1 MRKHF
6 KPFALLSLLAVA
18 AVGLSGCSILLPILN
33 GETGENNSGGSN
45 NGGGDGVTGTYT
57 FDLTKYDP
65 TWYQP
70 DENGEPKIVDQATWS
85 VTAGID
91 AYAKNTLVLE
101 ADGSYAL
108 TKEMG
113 AGPIAQERWGKGP
126 DDKNF
131 LKYTYHGTYTEGS
144 DGIIEL
150 SECTSMDV
158 ETSVFQ
164 MSLEYNLGN
173 FIIPLK
179 TGVTDFEELAGTTG
193 GQKVIDF
200 LYGPYIV
207 VSGKG
212 NCAQSVQL
220 GEYDWGTFN
229 FVEKQDEE
237 TPPEDVPPVEAFDG
251 FILEG
256 TANATIV
263 LKLGLDGTYSFEWP
277 AYKTSESGSYTW
289 DRLTQ
294 TLTLTV
300 EGAEPQVFT
309 AADGKLAFNY
319 KYTAE
324 AALNQDYEVAVED
337 LEAAICDNIYSFIPT
352 GNGEASLKLYADG
365 TYTYK
370 NGDVVETNT
379 FEWDG
384 MENVLTLNGET
395 PISSTFENNLLTVE
409 YVSATDGTAETFLGS
424 LKGMVDVMPEPLVP
438 VYAFTPGANAGIT
451 FVLNDNGTYT
461 FSFAQYGF
469 EQIGTWAFE
478 NDALTITKPDGTDV
492 EVTVDGDV
500 VSFHYEGAPG
510 LTQDYTGS
518 LAVLRAI
525 ADDQKGVE
533 EIYAFTPGAN
543 AGITF
548 VLNED
553 GSYTF
558 SFAQY
563 NFSQNGTWK
572 LEGDV
577 LTITK
582 PDGSDVPVTAEGDT
596 LSFYY
601 EGAPGLTQSYTG
613 SLEALKEA
621 APAKIYS
628 FTNVEGGNPDVK
640 LELYSNGTFVFSYSL
655 YGFTGSETGHYS
667 WYDKTNSIVLV
678 YNNYTTLVPVEEEGA
693 LVLSYVSPMSAALN
707 QKYVVNMDELK
718 ELLAEV
724 KEVYAFTPGANA
736 GITFVL
742 KDNGTYTFSFAQ
754 YNFSQDGTWA
764 FENGA
769 LTITKPDGTNV
780 PVTVNGDTLSFHYE
794 GAPGLTQDYTGSLA
808 VLKAIADDLNDA
820 DAIYAFTPGK
830 NAGITFTLYENGT
843 YIFSF
848 AQYNFSQSGTWALAD
863 GVLTITKPDGTVV
876 PVTADGDTLSFHYEG
891 ATGLTQDYTG
901 SLAALTKAT
910 HTKAYSFT
918 PAANP
923 DVKLDL
929 YTDGTFTFSY
939 SLYGF
944 TGEEYGYYSW
954 YGETDTLV
962 LVYNNYTTVVCTA
975 EGDVLSFT
983 YVSPASG
990 ALNQAYTGSVADLEA
1005 ALA

>member
-1 MRKHF
+1 MRKYF
-6 KPFALLSLLAVA
+6 KPFSLLSLLAVA

-33 GETGENNSGGSN
+33 GEMGESSSGGGSS
-45 NGGGDGVTGTYT
+45 GDGVTGTYT

-65 TWYQP
+65 TWYQQ
-70 DENGEPKIVDQATWS
+70 DENGEAKIVDQATWS

-91 AYAKNTLVLE
+91 AYARSTLVLE
-101 ADGSYAL
+101 GDGSYAL

-113 AGPIAQERWGKGP
+113 AGPIAEERWGKGP

-131 LKYTYHGTYTEGS
+131 LKYTYHGTYTEGR
-144 DGIIEL
+144 DGIVNL

-207 VSGKG
+207 VSGRG
-212 NCAQSVQL
+212 NCTQSVQL
-220 GEYDWGTFN
+220 GEYEWGTFTY
-229 FVEKQDEE
+229 VETPDEE
-237 TPPEDVPPVEAFDG
+237 TPPEDVTPPAETFDG
-251 FILEG
+251 LIITG
-256 TANATIV
+256 KANETIV

-277 AYKTSESGSYTW
+277 AYKTTESGEYTW

-319 KYTAE
+319 KYTQE
-324 AALNQDYEVAVED
+324 AALNQDYEITVDELETAV
-337 LEAAICDNIYSFIPT
+337 CNKIYSFIPT
-352 GNGEASLKLYADG
+352 MNGDASLDLYADG

-370 NGDVVETNT
+370 NGDVCDTDKYD
-379 FEWDG
+379 WDG
-384 MENVLTLNGET
+384 MANVLTLGDSIT
-395 PISSTFENNLLTVE
+395 SAFENNILTVE
-409 YVSATDGTAETFLGS
+409 YVSASDAESTETFIGS
-424 LKGMVDVMPEPLVP
+424 LKGMIDVMPEPLVP

-469 EQIGTWAFE
+469 EQIGTWTFE
-478 NDALTITKPDGTDV
+478 NDTLTITKPDGSNVDV
-492 EVTVDGDV
+492 SVNADV

-525 ADDQKGVE
+525 ADDQRGAE
-533 EIYAFTPGAN
+533 EVFAFTPGAN

-548 VLNED
+548 TLYED

-563 NFSQNGTWK
+563 NFAQNGTWK

-582 PDGSDVPVTAEGDT
+582 PDGSDVPVTADGDT
-596 LSFYY
+596 LSFHY
-601 EGAPGLTQSYTG
+601 EGAPGLTQDYTA
-613 SLEALKEA
+613 SLKELKEA
-621 APAKIYS
+621 VPTKIYS
-628 FTNVEGGNPDVK
+628 FANVEGGNPDVK
-640 LELYSNGTFVFSYSL
+640 LDLYSNGTFVFSYSL

-667 WYDKTNSIVLV
+667 WYDENNSIVLV
-678 YNNYTTLVPVEEEGA
+678 YNNYTTFAPVEEEGA

-707 QKYVVNMDELK
+707 QKYTVNMDELK

-754 YNFSQDGTWA
+754 YNFAQNGDWS
-764 FENGA
+764 FENGV
-769 LTITKPDGTNV
+769 LTITKPDGSSV
-780 PVTVNGDTLSFHYE
+780 PVTVNGDTISFHYE

-820 DAIYAFTPGK
+820 DAIYSFTPGK

-848 AQYNFSQSGTWALAD
+848 AQYNFAQNGTWKLEGD
-863 GVLTITKPDGTVV
+863 VLTIIKPDGTAV

-891 ATGLTQDYTG
+891 APGLTQDYTG
-901 SLAALTKAT
+901 SLSALQKTT
-910 HTKAYSFT
+910 HQKAYSFT
-918 PAANP
+918 PGANP

-944 TGEEYGYYSW
+944 TGEEHGYYSW

-962 LVYNNYTTVVCTA
+962 LVYGNYTTVVCAA

-983 YVSPASG
+983 YVSPASA
-990 ALNQAYTGSVADLEA
+990 ALNQAYTGSVADLES